1 VVRVVRQLSGEP
13 GLRDRLAEH
22 VAKSTA
28 GLGLVPGRARAL
40 TERFGHGGMREAA
53 AELVRRAGDGPADR
67 LSV

>member
-1 VVRVVRQLSGEP
+1 MVRVVRQLSGEP
-13 GLRDRLAEH
+13 GPRDRLAEH

-53 AELVRRAGDGPADR
+53 ALVRRAGDCPADR